1 MYSVDDKPETI
12 HLYVVREEEKR
23 PNTAFPLFCSL
34 LCLLG
39 IVALTIYSAQHPY
52 YEHERL
58 TVPATFLPLKVF
70 RVEAPIIST
79 GVKTYPA
86 TYAIGT
92 LTLTNGSILSET
104 LPSGVIF
111 SASNGA
117 EVETTEPVFIPP
129 GSALGYGL
137 ATVPARA
144 VQAGRIGNIQTLA
157 VNADFGTALYIRN
170 LSPFTGGQDAYSV
183 TIQLPQDREAAIHV
197 ARALVASQKAQIL
210 AFLVSPCKETTL
222 LLQTLIRLSWS
233 CEFATYHIP
242 SYMRVTA
249 AHLSSKSFL
258 VAVVFV
264 PRPEHV
270 WVK

>member
-12 HLYVVREEEKR
+12 HLYVVREEGKR
-23 PNTAFPLFCSL
+23 PNTAFPLFCSIVCL
-34 LCLLG
+34 LC
-39 IVALTIYSAQHPY
+39 IVALTVYSAQHPY

-70 RVEAPIIST
+70 RVEVPIIST

-92 LTLTNGSILSET
+92 LTLTNGSVLSEV

-111 SASNGA
+111 SAGNGV
-117 EVETTEPVFIPP
+117 EVQTTEPVFIPP
-129 GSALGYGL
+129 GSASGYGL

-144 VQAGRIGNIQTLA
+144 VQAGKSGNIQTLSINA
-157 VNADFGTALYIRN
+157 VYGTALYVRN
-170 LSPFTGGQDAYSV
+170 LSPFRGGSDAYSIA
-183 TIQLPQDREAAIHV
+183 IQLPKDREKATNT
-197 ARALVASQKAQIL
+197 ARALVASQKAQVQ
-210 AFLVSPCKETTL
+210 AFLAKPCKESTHI
-222 LLQTLIRLSWS
+222 LQTLIRLSWG
-233 CEFATYHIP
+233 CQFATYKVP

-249 AHLSSKSFL
+249 AHLSGKSFL
-258 VAVVFV
+258 VDVVFV
-264 PRPEHV
+264 PRPERV

>member
-39 IVALTIYSAQHPY
+39 IVALTVYSAQHPY

-70 RVEAPIIST
+70 KAEAPIIPT

-86 TYAIGT
+86 TYAYGT
-92 LTLTNGSILSET
+92 LTLTNGSVLTET
-104 LPSGVIF
+104 LPGGIIFNGLNGV
-111 SASNGA
+111 
-117 EVETTEPVFIPP
+117 EVQTTESVFIPA
-129 GSALGYGL
+129 GSAAGYGV

-144 VQAGRIGNIQTLA
+144 VQAGKSGNIQTLSINA
-157 VNADFGTALYIRN
+157 VYGMALYVRN
-170 LSPFTGGQDAYSV
+170 LGPFSGGSDAYSIAV
-183 TIQLPQDREAAIHV
+183 QLPKDREKAINT
-197 ARALVASQKAQIL
+197 ARALVASQKAQIV
-210 AFLVSPCKETTL
+210 AFLTKPCKETTV
-222 LLQTLIRLSWS
+222 QSRTLIRLSWD

-242 SYMRVTA
+242 TYMHITT
-249 AHLSSKSFL
+249 AHLSGKNFL
-258 VAVVFV
+258 VDVVFV
-264 PRPEHV
+264 PRPSLV
-270 WVK
+270 RFR